1 MMQKHVGQ
9 IRPAQIELE
18 TRVLAKLPV
27 DADVEYEADTNQAV
41 LASNARLPRFPASI
55 SHH

>member
-1 MMQKHVGQ
+1 MVGPDGKMMQKHVGQ

-27 DADVEYEADTNQAV
+27 DAESGIRA
-41 LASNARLPRFPASI
+41 
-55 SHH
+55 